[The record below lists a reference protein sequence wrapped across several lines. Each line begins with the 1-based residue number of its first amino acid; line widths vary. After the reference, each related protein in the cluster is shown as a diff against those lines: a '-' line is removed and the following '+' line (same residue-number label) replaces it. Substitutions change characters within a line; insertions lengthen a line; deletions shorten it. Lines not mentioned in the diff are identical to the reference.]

1 MRMSLY
7 RSILRQAMTVAFR
20 YQYLWFFGLFA
31 TLLASN
37 FEIELVNRFT
47 NQDPT
52 TYSWQSLWNSGL
64 LSGQTWHGLMEVA
77 RTHTGSFLAI
87 VVLLLVLAILGIA
100 LIWLAVVSQAALVS
114 HSSKALAGMKKPTGS
129 ARYHD
134 ISTGF
139 QEGSRHFWPVLWL
152 NIIVRVLVYGLAA
165 ATIIP
170 VMIWTSGRGL
180 GFGLTYLVAFIIFLT
195 LALALALMAKYVIA
209 TIVLKGKSLKES
221 IVYSWHLFWG
231 NWLVNFE
238 MAFILF
244 AVSLVA
250 TFAIIIAVLVLAIP
264 FVLLYILTMALNSY
278 VLWVLMI
285 TIAILFSIAVVIIGG
300 SIVTVFQTTAWV
312 GLYNQLTTKGATS
325 KLERAFGQQ

>member
-1 MRMSLY
+1 MRMTLY

-20 YQYLWFFGLFA
+20 YHYLWFFGLFA

-52 TYSWQSLWNSGL
+52 TYSWESLWNSGL
-64 LSGQTWHGLMEVA
+64 FTSQAWHGLMEVA
-77 RTHTGSFLAI
+77 RTHTTSFLAI

-114 HSSKALAGMKKPTGS
+114 HSSKALTGMKKPVSTGRS
-129 ARYHD
+129 HD

-139 QEGSRHFWPVLWL
+139 QEGSRYFWPVLGL
-152 NIIVRVLVYGLAA
+152 NIIIRIVVYGLAA

-170 VMIWTSGRGL
+170 VMLWSNGRGL

-195 LALALALMAKYVIA
+195 LALALALIAKYVIA
-209 TIVLKGKSLKES
+209 TIVLKGKTLGQA
-221 IVYSWHLFWG
+221 IVYAWHLFWN

-244 AVSLVA
+244 ALSLLA

-264 FVLLYILTMALNSY
+264 FVVLYILTLGLSSY
-278 VLWVLMI
+278 ILWVFVI
-285 TIAILFSIAVVIIGG
+285 TVFILLSIAVVIIGG
-300 SIVTVFQTTAWV
+300 SIITVFQTTAWV